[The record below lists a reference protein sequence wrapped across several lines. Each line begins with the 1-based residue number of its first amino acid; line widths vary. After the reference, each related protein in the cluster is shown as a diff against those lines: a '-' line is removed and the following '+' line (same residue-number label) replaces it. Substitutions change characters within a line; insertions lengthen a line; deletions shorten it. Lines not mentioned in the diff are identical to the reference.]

1 MSKSPSYW
9 IDAKKYLSKKD
20 KVMSLLIK
28 KYKSPSET
36 VLTSRKDVFFS
47 LCKSIIGQQISVA
60 AANSVFLKFKK
71 KCKNKINAKTV
82 NKLSSSQ
89 LKSCGLSR
97 QKVKGIKSLA
107 KKVLNKEFNP
117 KIISKLSDEEA
128 IIYLSQLRQIGR
140 WSAEMILLFTFNR
153 SNIWPL
159 QDIGLLRAISN
170 NYNKKYFPPKNFLNK
185 LYKKFTPYCSVATW
199 YLWRSID
206 DEPIQY

>member
-1 MSKSPSYW
+1 MKKSPIYW
-9 IDAKKYLSKKD
+9 NKAKIYLSKKD
-20 KVMSLLIK
+20 KVMKYLIK
-28 KYKSPSET
+28 NYKDGHLIT
-36 VLTSRKDVFFS
+36 RNDVFFS

-60 AANSVFLKFKK
+60 AANSVFLRFKK
-71 KCKNKINAKTV
+71 KCKNKITARTV
-82 NKLSSSQ
+82 NKLSSMS

-97 QKVKGIKSLA
+97 QKVRGIKELS
-107 KKVLNKEFNP
+107 K
-117 KIISKLSDEEA
+117 KIINKTFKPNLIKKMNDEEA
-128 IIYLSQLRQIGR
+128 IEYLSNLRQIGR

-170 NYNKKYFPPKNFLNK
+170 NYKKKYYPPQAFLDK
-185 LYKKFTPYCSVATW
+185 LYKNFTPYCSVATW

>member
-1 MSKSPSYW
+1 MKNSPAYW
-9 IDAKKYLSKKD
+9 NKAKVYLSKKD
-20 KVMSLLIK
+20 KVIRYLINS
-28 KYKSPSET
+28 YKDGHLVT
-36 VLTSRKDVFFS
+36 RNDVFFS

-60 AANSVFLKFKK
+60 AANSVFLRFKK
-71 KCKNKINAKTV
+71 KCKNKITARTV
-82 NKLSSSQ
+82 NKLSSIS

-97 QKVKGIKSLA
+97 QKVRGIKDLA
-107 KKVLNKEFNP
+107 KKIINKSFKP
-117 KIISKLSDEEA
+117 SLIKKMSDEEA
-128 IIYLSQLRQIGR
+128 IEYLSSLRQIGR

-170 NYNKKYFPPKNFLNK
+170 NYKKKYYPPEAFLDK
-185 LYKKFTPYCSVATW
+185 LYKKFSPYCSVATW

>member
-1 MSKSPSYW
+1 MNKPPRYW
-9 IDAKKYLSKKD
+9 AKAKKILSKKD
-20 KVMSLLIK
+20 KVMARLILNYKDGSLI
-28 KYKSPSET
+28 T
-36 VLTSRKDVFFS
+36 RNDVFFS

-60 AANSVFLKFKK
+60 AANSVFL
-71 KCKNKINAKTV
+71 T
-82 NKLSSSQ
+82 SS

-97 QKVKGIKSLA
+97 QKAKGIKELA
-107 KKVLNKEFNP
+107 KKTLNKEFNP
-117 KIISKLSDEEA
+117 KLIKNMNDEEA
-128 IIYLSQLRQIGR
+128 IEYLSRLRQIGR

-170 NYNKKYFPPKNFLNK
+170 NYKKKYFPPKIFLKK
-185 LYKKFTPYCSVATW
+185 LYKKFSPYCSVATW